1 MDAVLFGIHALPS
14 SPMTSRPIFAS
25 VDEYI
30 DAADP
35 KVRDSLRA
43 IRKTVA
49 AAVPSATEC
58 ISYQMPA
65 LRHTKVFFYFAAF
78 KKHIGIYPPAH
89 EPSLAEELARYR
101 GPKGN
106 LQFPLNEP
114 LPYALIARV
123 AMSLAKQYAAA
134 KQ

>member
-1 MDAVLFGIHALPS
+1 MS
-14 SPMTSRPIFAS
+14 TSRAAFAN

-35 KVRDSLRA
+35 RVHAILQA
-43 IRKTVA
+43 IRTAVA
-49 AAVPSATEC
+49 AAVPGATEC

-78 KKHIGIYPPAH
+78 KKHVGIYPPVH
-89 EPSLAEELARYR
+89 EPSLAEELVRYR

-123 AMSLAKQYAAA
+123 AMALAKQYAAA